1 MEDNNRVSHACVS
14 QSKETLCSWQ
24 HCIDNLTKK
33 LKSRLCNW
41 NSGGA
46 MSGGGK
52 KREIFRIVWERF
64 RKKYGKAFR

>member
-1 MEDNNRVSHACVS
+1 M
-14 QSKETLCSWQ
+14 
-24 HCIDNLTKK
+24 TKK

-64 RKKYGKAFR
+64 RKILEIWKGFQIGFLKMLG